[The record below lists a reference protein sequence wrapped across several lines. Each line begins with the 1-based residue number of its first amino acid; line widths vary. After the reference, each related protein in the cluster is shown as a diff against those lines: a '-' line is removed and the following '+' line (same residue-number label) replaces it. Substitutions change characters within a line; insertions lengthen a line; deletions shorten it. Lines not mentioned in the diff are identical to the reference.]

1 MVQGHWDWE
10 EDGVKQDKGA
20 LDHKGSL
27 QKKKKKLGKR
37 SHFFGGGVERVHVA
51 KKTIASKS
59 FLCNFKHF

>member
-27 QKKKKKLGKR
+27 QKKTQKFCDKCHTL
-37 SHFFGGGVERVHVA
+37 GGGLEWVHVT
-51 KKTIASKS
+51 KKTITSKS
-59 FLCNFKHF
+59 FLSN